1 MANLARFSI
10 SNSSRIVSLAT
21 SSRFLAC
28 NQIRSL
34 SVLSGLSKL
43 NDNASLVSTGTL
55 QTVGNT
61 SLFINNQPK
70 NLQQRRNFGD
80 EYPMDLAMVKD
91 RVLLVLKLYDKIDVE
106 KLTIESHFINDLGL
120 DSLDHVEIIMA
131 IEDEFG
137 FEIPDDYAEKLLTP
151 AKIVQ
156 FVADHEDIYE

>member
-10 SNSSRIVSLAT
+10 LNSSRIVSLAT

-43 NDNASLVSTGTL
+43 NNNASIVSTGTL

-61 SLFINNQPK
+61 SLLINNQPK
-70 NLQQRRNFGD
+70 TLQQRRNFGD
-80 EYPMDLAMVKD
+80 EYPMDIAMVKD